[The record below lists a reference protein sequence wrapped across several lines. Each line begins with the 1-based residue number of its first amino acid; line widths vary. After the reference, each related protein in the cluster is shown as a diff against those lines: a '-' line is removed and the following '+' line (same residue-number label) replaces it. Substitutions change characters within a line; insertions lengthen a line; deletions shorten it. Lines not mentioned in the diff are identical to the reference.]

1 MGKRER
7 GDWDEQNSLALQVEC
22 IPAVTG
28 YRKLGSDG
36 SRTSTGGHG
45 VQLMRWDL
53 QGQVLTVVSY

>member
-7 GDWDEQNSLALQVEC
+7 GDWDEQNSLALQVGC

-28 YRKLGSDG
+28 YRKLGSDR
-36 SRTSTGGHG
+36 SRSTLWARG